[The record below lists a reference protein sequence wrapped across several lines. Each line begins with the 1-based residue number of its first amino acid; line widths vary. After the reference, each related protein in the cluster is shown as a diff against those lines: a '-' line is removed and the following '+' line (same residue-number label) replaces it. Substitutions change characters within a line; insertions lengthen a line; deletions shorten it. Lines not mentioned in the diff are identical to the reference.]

1 MELKYIGTYKVVRIY
16 QKSGKSQ
23 LIEKDLSLED
33 AKKLV
38 NSFSEYFLAIFSKK
52 YLSDRP
58 RNVLYL
64 ILGIPNLAKL

>member
-16 QKSGKSQ
+16 KKSGKSQ

-38 NSFSEYFLAIFSKK
+38 NSFPDSALSMVVFKKQFSASKYFVPITS
-52 YLSDRP
+52 
-58 RNVLYL
+58 
-64 ILGIPNLAKL
+64 I